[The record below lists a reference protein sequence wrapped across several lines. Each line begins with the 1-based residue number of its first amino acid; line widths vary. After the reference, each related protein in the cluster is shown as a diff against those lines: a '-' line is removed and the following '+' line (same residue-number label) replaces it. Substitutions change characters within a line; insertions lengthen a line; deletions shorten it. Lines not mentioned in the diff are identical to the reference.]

1 MDSETCRFVQA
12 LLPGLAQRPPD
23 IIGHIN
29 KVTPAL
35 LWLIQAP
42 PNPFL
47 DLRFRLFA
55 NDINSYGGRDVF
67 RLFATN
73 KYQFF
78 EVTGET
84 PETLLQLV
92 NLLELDT
99 SN

>member
-1 MDSETCRFVQA
+1 MTLTVMEA
-12 LLPGLAQRPPD
+12 G
-23 IIGHIN
+23 
-29 KVTPAL
+29 
-35 LWLIQAP
+35 
-42 PNPFL
+42 
-47 DLRFRLFA
+47 
-55 NDINSYGGRDVF
+55 DVF

-84 PETLLQLV
+84 QETLLQLV